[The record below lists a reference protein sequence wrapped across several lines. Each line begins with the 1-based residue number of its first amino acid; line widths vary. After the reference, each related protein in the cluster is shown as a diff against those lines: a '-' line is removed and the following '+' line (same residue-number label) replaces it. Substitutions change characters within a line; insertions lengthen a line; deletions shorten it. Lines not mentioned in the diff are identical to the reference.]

1 MEGEFEQ
8 ISGGY
13 ACVTCTDASLW
24 MTLALILYIAINAKL
39 LKHATLGK
47 KAQASSHCEVIK
59 SSVDCNSS
67 IELKYYS
74 RPLGEDVP
82 SLPLMLFF

>member
-1 MEGEFEQ
+1 
-8 ISGGY
+8 
-13 ACVTCTDASLW
+13 
-24 MTLALILYIAINAKL
+24 MTLALILYIAINARL

-74 RPLGEDVP
+74 RRLEEDVLP
-82 SLPLMLFF
+82 LPLMLFFFFVRAGLISCCWSDYYSDKETL

>member
-1 MEGEFEQ
+1 
-8 ISGGY
+8 
-13 ACVTCTDASLW
+13 

-47 KAQASSHCEVIK
+47 NAQASSHCEVIK

-74 RPLGEDVP
+74 RPLGEDVL
-82 SLPLMLFF
+82 SLPLMLFFSRAGLISCCWSDDY